1 MHYNL
6 YTLPLEQEAVS
17 GQNTWLE
24 EGFKMTDEL
33 LKWCAA
39 NKNIFNFGFAC
50 SSVEQGKM
58 PIFDYNPANHHFGK
72 VQPTKDKMVALWEK
86 LAERYKDNP

>member
-6 YTLPLEQEAVS
+6 YTCSEEEAVS

-39 NKNIFNFGFAC
+39 NKNIFDFGFAC
-50 SSVEQGKM
+50 SSGVQGKM
-58 PIFDYNPANHHFGK
+58 PISLIIILQNHHFGK
-72 VQPTKDKMVALWEK
+72 VPPT
-86 LAERYKDNP
+86 R